1 MASADI
7 AGLLAAADEHN
18 VRSSSRQITA
28 AGKQQQPASSMS
40 SDISALLAHAEAA
53 EREIVGKR
61 CVAHP
66 YRSLMAS
73 KIIRQSVRPST
84 HSSTV

>member
-1 MASADI
+1 MSCRIPQSPEPKKLSDSTMASADI

-18 VRSSSRQITA
+18 IRSSSRQGTA
-28 AGKQQQPASSMS
+28 GEKQQQPASSIS

-66 YRSLMAS
+66 
-73 KIIRQSVRPST
+73 P
-84 HSSTV
+84 